1 MSEVTPLKLEEAMAN
16 MLPPEDSMLYDGW
29 LLRFNT
35 GTSRNPNAV
44 WPLYP
49 GTDPVEAKVAF
60 CEKQYAD
67 RGLVCHFRL
76 TDGESCAVIEDA
88 LLHRGYAIDNPNHL
102 LAMDAFPD
110 VVPQITEVDLEGWLA
125 TIHDVDPDQHDHA
138 IAMKRG
144 PLSRIAL
151 PAWYGFVEH
160 EGAPSS
166 YGRAVQQGDLYQLA
180 ELWTAPALRSRGLGT
195 RLIQGLLALGRGAG
209 ARTPFIPV
217 AESNPG
223 ARRLYERLGFSRVYG
238 FRYMSPQS

>member
-1 MSEVTPLKLEEAMAN
+1 MAN

-29 LLRFNT
+29 LLRFNP

-76 TDGESCAVIEDA
+76 TDGESCAEIQDV

-102 LAMDAFPD
+102 LTRDTFPD
-110 VVPQITEVDLEGWLA
+110 VEPQITEVDLEGWLG
-125 TIHDVDPDQHDHA
+125 TIHDVDPDQHDDA

-144 PLSRIAL
+144 PLSRIRL
-151 PAWYGFVEH
+151 PAWYGYVEH

-166 YGRAVQQGDLYQLA
+166 YGRAVRQDDLYQLA
-180 ELWTAPALRSRGLGT
+180 ELWTPPTLRNQGLGT
-195 RLIQGLLALGRGAG
+195 RLIQGLLALGKGAG
-209 ARTPFIPV
+209 ARTPFLPV

-238 FRYMSPQS
+238 FKYMSPQS